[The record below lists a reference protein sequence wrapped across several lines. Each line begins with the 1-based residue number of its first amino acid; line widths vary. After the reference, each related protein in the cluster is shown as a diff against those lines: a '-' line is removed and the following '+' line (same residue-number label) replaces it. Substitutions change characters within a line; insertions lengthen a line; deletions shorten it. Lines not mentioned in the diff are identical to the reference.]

1 MKLSEAIIKRISDL
15 AVEHKIA
22 IPKWSMRAGITP
34 TTMYGILKRTS
45 GCPRLQTIKLLCDAT
60 VLRWANFQRR
70 LYKQCRI
77 RGRAIIFTGFLRKN
91 LFAYP
96 KGYIIMYREREKG
109 Q

>member
-1 MKLSEAIIKRISDL
+1 MKLSEAIIKRINDL

-45 GCPRLQTIKLLCDAT
+45 GCPRLQTIKLLCDAIGIT
-60 VLRWANFQRR
+60 LGEFFNVD
-70 LYKQCRI
+70 
-77 RGRAIIFTGFLRKN
+77 
-91 LFAYP
+91 
-96 KGYIIMYREREKG
+96 YINNAEYEEA

>member
-45 GCPRLQTIKLLCDAT
+45 GCPRLQTIKLLCDAIGIT
-60 VLRWANFQRR
+60 LGEFFSTKEFDDLDEEEQ
-70 LYKQCRI
+70 
-77 RGRAIIFTGFLRKN
+77 
-91 LFAYP
+91 
-96 KGYIIMYREREKG
+96 
-109 Q
+109 